1 MIKFNELKIGT
12 KLMVSTAL
20 LVATAVFVISISL
33 SFIVQELAE
42 NNAKEL
48 AKETALHYA
57 NVVKAELE
65 VALDEARAIAKIFE
79 SAVNAK
85 NFALSREEANIM
97 LKYFIED
104 NTNFVGVY
112 VNFEPDAF
120 DGNDAQFVNK
130 AGHDKTGRFIPYWTR
145 DANGRGFLEPL
156 LDYDLSGPGDYYQ
169 LPKRRKKECVIEPYM
184 YPIQGKEVLI
194 TSLVV
199 PIFEHDELQHNKRF
213 VGIGGIDITLDE
225 LEHLV
230 QKIKISNFQGAYV
243 TFYSAGGIIIGSK
256 KSEYTGK
263 HVKLTTDSQLLI
275 DNVLKNQPFF
285 IKRESRTL
293 GQMVFT
299 YGIPIEIGQTGT
311 HWMATVNIPED
322 ELQASARRVILITVI
337 LGIMVI
343 LIAILA
349 IYFIAQNLVGILLQI
364 NNNLKC
370 LAQGQPSNDDIDYQ
384 STDEIAE
391 IIVSVRQLKRG
402 MISTIN
408 QANAIATGDF
418 SNEVQLLSEADQLGQ
433 ALTQM
438 THTLR
443 AVIAQTNAIASGDY
457 NQEVQLL
464 SEKDQLGRA
473 LSDMTHTL
481 RHITTKN
488 ATQDWLKTGLAQLN
502 TQMSG
507 SQEILALAKNIIA
520 FLTNYMEALVGV
532 FYLLKSDSDAPYLQV
547 IASYAFTRT
556 DDIPQ
561 KFLVGEGLVGQ
572 VALERQAIY
581 RTHIPEE
588 YTQIIQSSLAKA
600 VPRHVL
606 IIPFLYEDVVK
617 GVIEIGST
625 QALSKIQ
632 REFVEQTM
640 PSIGIAINTAE
651 SRSQMQVLLEQSQQQ
666 AEELQSQQNE
676 LQQTNE
682 ELQSQSEELQTQS
695 EELQTQQE
703 ELRQTNEALE
713 ERTLDLEH
721 QRQAINE
728 KNQALEKTK
737 ADMEKA
743 KAAIETKA
751 KELELASKYKS
762 EFLANMSHELRT
774 PLNSMLILTQ
784 MLAENK
790 PGNLDDKQVEY
801 AQTVHNAGSDLL
813 ILINEILDLSKVE
826 AGKIEVNIEAV
837 SLMPLLEKV
846 AQKFRPLAQKKG
858 LAFNFSLSDEMSLV
872 LYTDAQ
878 RLQQIVTNLLSNAFK
893 FTETGEINLTVRYPL
908 AHEEVSTFKLEPN
921 QSIAISVTDTG
932 IGIPKDKQPVIFE
945 AFQQADGST
954 SRKYGGT
961 GLGLSISR
969 QLSRLLGG
977 ELTLNS
983 EEGKG
988 STFTLYLPIGEPA
1001 SNSSQAVNAASHP
1014 NITAPPKTVQ
1024 YQAVQEPTVIT
1035 QTTPIGMGDKAIV
1048 DDRNHLQ
1055 SGDQSILIIEDDRK
1069 FSNILMEVAR
1079 ERHFKCLVAEDGNT
1093 GLKLVEEYKPQA
1105 IILDV
1110 GLPQLDGFSV
1120 MEKLKD
1126 NPDTRHIPV
1135 HFISVSDQD
1144 MEAKKMGAIG
1154 YLVKPVKVEELG
1166 NAFKKIEQFLAK
1178 TVKQVLIVSDNEAH
1192 QQKIRDLVED
1202 ENVQITLANTIAA
1215 ALQHIKAIT
1224 FDCMILDVDI
1234 EQGTSVKLCE
1244 QVHDEK
1250 NLPKIPVILY
1260 TERDL
1265 TPQEEQLL
1273 QRCSDN
1279 LTIKAVKSPERL
1291 LDETILFLHQVEAN
1305 LPDEKRKMLQ
1315 MVHDKEAI
1323 FKLKKVLIVDDD
1335 IRNSF
1340 ALTTFL
1346 EDKEMD
1352 AMIGATGKEG
1362 LELLDKHPDIALVLM
1377 DVMMPE
1383 MDGYE
1388 AMREIR
1394 KQPRFRQLPI
1404 IALTAKAMKGDKA
1417 KCIEAGAN
1425 DYLTKPVDT
1434 DKLLSLMRV
1443 WLYR

>member
-1 MIKFNELKIGT
+1 
-12 KLMVSTAL
+12 MVSTAL
-20 LVATAVFVISISL
+20 LVASAVFVISISL

-42 NNAKEL
+42 DNAKEL
-48 AKETALHYA
+48 AKETAFHYA
-57 NVVKAELE
+57 YLVKAELE
-65 VALDEARAIAKIFE
+65 VPLDEARAIAKIFE
-79 SAVNAK
+79 SAVQAK
-85 NFALSREEANIM
+85 NLFLSREEANIM
-97 LKYFIED
+97 LKHFIED
-104 NTNFVGVY
+104 NTHFVGVY

-130 AGHDKTGRFIPYWTR
+130 RGHDKTGRFIPYWAR
-145 DANGRGFLEPL
+145 NANGKGFLEPL
-156 LDYDLSGPGDYYQ
+156 VDYDLSGPGDYYQ

-184 YPIQGKEVLI
+184 YPIQGKEALF

-199 PIFEHDELQHNKRF
+199 PFFEHNELGNHQRF
-213 VGIGGIDITLDE
+213 AGIVGIDITLDK

-230 QKIKISNFQGAYV
+230 QNIKVSHFQGAYV
-243 TFYSAGGIIIGSK
+243 TFYSAEGLIIGSK
-256 KSEYTGK
+256 EAEYTGK
-263 HVKLTTDSQLLI
+263 HVKMTVDNQLLI
-275 DNVLKNQPFF
+275 HNVLKNQPFF

-293 GQMVFT
+293 EQTVFT

-311 HWMATVNIPED
+311 RWMVTVNIPED

-337 LGIMVI
+337 LGIVVI

-349 IYFIAQNLVGILLQI
+349 IYFLAKKWVALLLQI
-364 NNNLKC
+364 NNHLKC
-370 LAQGQPSNDDIDYQ
+370 LAQGQPSDEDIDYQ
-384 STDEIAE
+384 GTDEVAE
-391 IIVSVRQLKRG
+391 IIVSVRQLKRA

-443 AVIAQTNAIASGDY
+443 GVIAQTNAIASGDY
-457 NQEVQLL
+457 NQEIQLL

-473 LSDMTHTL
+473 LFDMTHTL
-481 RHITTKN
+481 RNITTKN
-488 ATQDWLKTGLAQLN
+488 ATQDWLKMGLARLN
-502 TQMSG
+502 AQMSG
-507 SQEILALAKNIIA
+507 SQEIVALAKNIISL
-520 FLTNYMEALVGV
+520 LTNYIGASVGV
-532 FYLLKSDSDAPYLQV
+532 FYLLKSDSDEPYLQV

-572 VALERQAIY
+572 VALERQAIS
-581 RTHIPEE
+581 RTHTPEE
-588 YTQIIQSSLAKA
+588 YTQIVQSSLAKA
-600 VPRHVL
+600 VPRHVI
-606 IIPFLYEDVVK
+606 IIPFLYENVVK

-625 QALSKIQ
+625 QELSKVS
-632 REFVEQTM
+632 REFLEQTM
-640 PSIGIAINTAE
+640 SSIGIAINTAE
-651 SRSQMQVLLEQSQQQ
+651 SRTQMQVLLEQSQQQ

-682 ELQSQSEELQTQS
+682 ELRSQSEELQTQS
-695 EELQTQQE
+695 EELQAQQE

-721 QRQAINE
+721 QKQAINE

-790 PGNLDDKQVEY
+790 SGNLNDKQVEY

-826 AGKIEVNIEAV
+826 AGKIEVNIEPV
-837 SLMPLLEKV
+837 SLTQLLEKV

-858 LAFNFSLSDEMSLV
+858 LAFNLTESDEMSSV
-872 LYTDAQ
+872 LHTDAQ
-878 RLQQIVTNLLSNAFK
+878 RLQQIITNLLSNALK
-893 FTETGEINLTVRYPL
+893 FTETGEVNLIVRYPL
-908 AHEEVSTFKLEPN
+908 TYEEVSTFKMEPN
-921 QSIAISVTDTG
+921 QTIAISVTDTG
-932 IGIPKDKQPVIFE
+932 IGIPKNKQQVIFE

-988 STFTLYLPIGEPA
+988 STFTLYLPIGEPI
-1001 SNSSQAVNAASHP
+1001 SNSSQAVIKNAVSHQ
-1014 NITAPPKTVQ
+1014 NITPPPQTCQSKTVQ
-1024 YQAVQEPTVIT
+1024 SKAVQEPTVIT
-1035 QTTPIGMGDKAIV
+1035 QTTSIGMGDKAII

-1055 SGDQSILIIEDDRK
+1055 FGDQSILIIEDDRK
-1069 FSNILMEVAR
+1069 FSNILMEAAR

-1093 GLKLVEEYKPQA
+1093 GLKLVEEYKPHA

-1135 HFISVSDQD
+1135 HFISASDQE

-1166 NAFKKIEQFLAK
+1166 NAFKRIEQFLERV
-1178 TVKQVLIVSDNEAH
+1178 VKQVLLVTDSEPH
-1192 QQKIRDLVED
+1192 QQQIRELVED
-1202 ENVQITLANTIAA
+1202 EKVQITSANTIAA
-1215 ALQHIKAIT
+1215 ALQHLKAIT

-1244 QVHDEK
+1244 QIHNEE
-1250 NLPKIPVILY
+1250 NWQKIPIILY

-1265 TPQEEQLL
+1265 TLQEEQSL

-1279 LTIKAVKSPERL
+1279 LIIKAVKSPERL
-1291 LDETILFLHQVEAN
+1291 LDEITLFLHQIEAN
-1305 LPDEKRKMLQ
+1305 LSPDKCKMLQ

-1323 FKLKKVLIVDDD
+1323 LKLKKVLIVDDD

-1352 AMIGATGKEG
+1352 AIIGATGKEG